1 MVAGDFASLID
12 SLAKCSAPT
21 ISTHSL
27 ADIDGVCSAFLL
39 SQLVTNAKVVLFDR
53 PNAAARRVCEAYGL
67 KYEVSTDVNPES
79 TVLVD
84 VDDPSLLPSVAG
96 TFLGVVDHHAS
107 RRRLARI
114 SICGPDAPS
123 TTYVIYKNM
132 VAAGMAPTKQQAELI
147 LLGIISDTYRFKSQG
162 SPSLFRDVAALLD
175 ACGKDYESLLRLTEE
190 VRMSNSEKLV
200 FARSFRDYRLY
211 REPKSGLIF
220 VLSDCEG
227 FQSLVASRIIE
238 SLEAD
243 FALAYALVEG
253 EVRASLRSSPRF
265 TLHLGQLASAIA
277 SEFGG
282 TGGGHLHAAG
292 CNLPAAS
299 FRDIEKVCF
308 KLLSKQ
314 YKLKEE

>member
-1 MVAGDFASLID
+1 MADDFVLLLD

-27 ADIDGVCSAFLL
+27 ADIDGVCSAFVLA
-39 SQLVTNAKVVLFDR
+39 QLAQSARVVLFDR
-53 PNAAARRVCEAYGL
+53 PNAAARRVCEAYKL
-67 KYEVSTDVNPES
+67 KYDVSQSANAES

-84 VDDPSLLPSVAG
+84 VDDPSLLPSIPG
-96 TFLGVVDHHAS
+96 TFLGVVDHHIL
-107 RRRLARI
+107 RRRMARI
-114 SICGPDAPS
+114 SICEPGAPS
-123 TTYVIYKNM
+123 TTYVIYKRM
-132 VAAGMAPTKQQAELI
+132 IAAGIAPTKQQAELI

-162 SPSLFRDVAALLD
+162 SPSLFKDVAALLEI
-175 ACGKDYESLLRLTEE
+175 CGKDYESLLRLTED

-253 EVRASLRSSPRF
+253 EVRASLRSSPRLA
-265 TLHLGQLASAIA
+265 LHLGQLASSIA
-277 SEFGG
+277 SELGG

-308 KLLSKQ
+308 KLLSGH
-314 YKLKEE
+314 YTLKEE